1 MEKKFISHVRAY
13 RRRWG
18 FTQDELAFLMGF
30 KSRSVVTDLEGAEK
44 LPTID
49 IAFALFAV
57 FGTDGLELFPS
68 LFRKVREGVVARA
81 HERYD
86 HLQGSAAPMTRA
98 KLDFLEELF
107 ARASETR
114 EIDVV

>member
-1 MEKKFISHVRAY
+1 
-13 RRRWG
+13 
-18 FTQDELAFLMGF
+18 MGF

-68 LFRKVREGVVARA
+68 LFREVREGVVARA
-81 HERYD
+81 HELYD
-86 HLQGSAAPMTRA
+86 HLQGSAAPMTRT

-107 ARASETR
+107 RRAEQKR
-114 EIDVV
+114 ELEADIV